1 MTRLAMAA
9 TAFTLVLAGC
19 APADPNPSSTPGQDA
34 PIDLLS
40 DFGLA
45 EMDAVEAID
54 HLDRLAVTD
63 RPADLMASVYPDELV
78 LTDNVREVTLDIPE
92 DSSYLSIAPYVDQT
106 HDCFYHSLTTCL
118 GELSNENIEL
128 QIVDNATGEEI
139 IDEEMTTFDN
149 GFIGVWV
156 PNNIADG
163 TIEITYDGL
172 TGSTDFTTTDEGATC
187 ITDLRVE

>member
-1 MTRLAMAA
+1 MAA

-19 APADPNPSSTPGQDA
+19 APADPNPSSTTGQDA
-34 PIDLLS
+34 TIDLLS

-156 PNNIADG
+156 PNNTADG

-172 TGSTDFTTTDEGATC
+172 TGSTAFTTTDEGATC